1 MSQISLPAVV
11 RAVAWWVVLPTS
23 RPRKISVILRTFGG
37 LWLWCEVTG
46 RFTNLVARLP
56 LALDRASMSDGLW
69 TVTGPGD
76 DTAGDHCLLAGGI
89 EAVCG
94 AGRLLT
100 LLVLPG
106 FGVTV

>member
-1 MSQISLPAVV
+1 
-11 RAVAWWVVLPTS
+11 
-23 RPRKISVILRTFGG
+23 
-37 LWLWCEVTG
+37 
-46 RFTNLVARLP
+46 
-56 LALDRASMSDGLW
+56 MSDGLW